1 MMEKVYLSL
10 GSNLGDRKANLD
22 KAVELLS
29 AELGT
34 SPLAV
39 SDYIETESWGFDAPQ
54 FMNAALAFE
63 LDDPDGYE
71 LLGIC
76 KNIESGMGREENVV
90 YDEEGKR
97 IYHSRI
103 IDIDILL
110 IGDRKIDSKTL
121 TVPHPLMEQREF
133 VMVPL
138 RQIRNEI
145 ENINN

>member
-29 AELGT
+29 AELGS

-63 LDDPDGYE
+63 LDDPDGFE
-71 LLGIC
+71 LLRIC
-76 KNIESGMGREENVV
+76 KKIESCMGREENVV

-110 IGDRKIDSKTL
+110 IGDRKIDSRTL